1 MNIIIKIFSCVCI
14 ILSVTSCNG
23 QSNTGNADL
32 NNKVNYK
39 INYNIVNKDE
49 KDIKEVLSFWNTF
62 LNNDNLCYNTDLDW
76 DIPIYVEHQSF
87 IFGFLANLKDSKLQV
102 TVLAINKVD
111 SSLYKLKTIVTY
123 RKDSTNITMIDY
135 IFDTYIRR
143 TTNGLKVKSALE
155 YNLNS
160 FDKKQVQ
167 NIKYFYQPNNHIFN
181 EKEALK
187 LVAFNKEIS
196 QKFNLPLLPFSYVV
210 TPNTIEAYKAL
221 GFDFIG
227 EQYVPNQSYSGFAE
241 PVGKIIVAGN
251 NSEYYSH
258 EVVHLYIQ
266 SYVEKEGISARY
278 VWFDEGIATLFGGSK
293 GLPLTWHLKELD
305 TYLSQ
310 NPTTDIND
318 ISKLMS
324 VPNGKYMTEY
334 NYAIGGLICKLIYEK
349 KGINGL
355 FELLKSGSTD
365 ADFYKIIENNFNV
378 KKQDFGAFIRAEL
391 KKI

>member
-1 MNIIIKIFSCVCI
+1 M
-14 ILSVTSCNG
+14 
-23 QSNTGNADL
+23 
-32 NNKVNYK
+32 
-39 INYNIVNKDE
+39 
-49 KDIKEVLSFWNTF
+49 
-62 LNNDNLCYNTDLDW
+62 
-76 DIPIYVEHQSF
+76 
-87 IFGFLANLKDSKLQV
+87 
-102 TVLAINKVD
+102 
-111 SSLYKLKTIVTY
+111 
-123 RKDSTNITMIDY
+123 
-135 IFDTYIRR
+135 
-143 TTNGLKVKSALE
+143 E
-155 YNLNS
+155 YNLNY
-160 FDKKQVQ
+160 FDKKQVE
-167 NIKYFYQPNNHIFN
+167 NIKYFYQSNNHIFN
-181 EKEALK
+181 EKEAFK

-196 QKFNLPLLPFSYVV
+196 QKFNLPLLSFSYVV
-210 TPNTIEAYKAL
+210 TSNTIEAYKTL

-227 EQYVPNQSYSGFAE
+227 EQYVPNQSYSGFTE
-241 PVGKIIVAGN
+241 PVGKMIVAGN
-251 NSEYYSH
+251 NSEYYPH

-266 SYVEKEGISARY
+266 SYSEKEEISARY

-365 ADFYKIIENNFNV
+365 ADFYKVIENNFNV